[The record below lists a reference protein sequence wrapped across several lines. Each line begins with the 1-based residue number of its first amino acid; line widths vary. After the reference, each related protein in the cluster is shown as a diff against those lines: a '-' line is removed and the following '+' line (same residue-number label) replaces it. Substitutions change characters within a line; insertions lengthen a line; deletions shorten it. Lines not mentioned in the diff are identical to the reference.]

1 MTAPKGGV
9 MERTKD
15 GVSRREFIETA
26 AATGAAIAIVPR
38 HVLGRGFTPPSDLLN
53 IACVG
58 IGGMG
63 RNNMRAVASQNIVAL
78 CDVDWDYAGRSVDRF
93 KTDLER
99 RLHPETATAGSTR
112 PQRAA
117 EQIHDP
123 ARQGEPVEVLQRL
136 VDQLP
141 KAKRYSDFREMLD
154 QQKDIDAV
162 IVATPD
168 HMHATIASAAMDL
181 GKHVYVQKP
190 LTWSVEE
197 ARHLARLAKEKKV
210 ATQMGNQGHSH
221 SESRMTVEY
230 IKEGAIGDVHEV
242 HVWTNRPLGYW
253 PQGLPRPKAMT
264 PPANGQPLPW
274 NGPGV
279 ERRLAAAMA
288 GDYPVPDTLKW
299 DLFLGVAQP
308 VDYHPVYHPFNWRG
322 WVDWGQGA
330 LGDMGAHLIDFPF
343 WALDLGMPTS
353 VETISTPFNDICYPH
368 ATTTYYEFPARG
380 NMPPVKLTWYDGG
393 LLPPRPAELGDE
405 MVTDRQGR
413 MVYKDQVDKD
423 GGVMF
428 VGTKGKLMHETYGYK
443 PRLLPQSLHDSYG
456 TPKPILPRIMTTH
469 EMNWVEAAKGNAQS
483 SSPFEYAARLVEV
496 MLLGV
501 VSLRARTK
509 IYYDAENMRITN
521 ATSANDLLKR
531 NYREGWKLT

>member
-1 MTAPKGGV
+1 
-9 MERTKD
+9 
-15 GVSRREFIETA
+15 
-26 AATGAAIAIVPR
+26 
-38 HVLGRGFTPPSDLLN
+38 
-53 IACVG
+53 
-58 IGGMG
+58 
-63 RNNMRAVASQNIVAL
+63 MRAVASQNIVCV
-78 CDVDWDYAGRSVDRF
+78 CDVDWDYAGRSIRKF
-93 KTDLER
+93 TSDLESR
-99 RLHPETATAGSTR
+99 RNPQPPPDGQQRRPEERST
-112 PQRAA
+112 
-117 EQIHDP
+117 DP
-123 ARQGEPVEVLQRL
+123 ARQGEPIETLQRL

-141 KAKRYSDFREMLD
+141 KAKRYSDYREMLD

-197 ARHLARLAKEKKV
+197 ARHLARKAKEKKV

-221 SESRMTVEY
+221 AESRMTVEY
-230 IKEGAIGDVHEV
+230 IQQGAIGDVREV

-253 PQGLPRPKAMT
+253 PQGLPRPEAGVDKT
-264 PPANGQPLPW
+264 KNGEPLAW

-288 GDYPVPDTLKW
+288 ADGRSVPDTLKW
-299 DLFLGVAQP
+299 DLFLGVARH
-308 VDYHPVYHPFNWRG
+308 VAYHPVYHPFNWRG

-353 VETISTPFNDICYPH
+353 VETISTPFKDICYPN
-368 ATTTYYEFPARG
+368 ATTTYYEFAARG

-393 LLPPRPAELGDE
+393 LLPPRPAEFSDE
-405 MVTDRQGR
+405 IIERNGR
-413 MVYKDQVDKD
+413 KMYKEQVNPD

-428 VGTKGKLMHETYGYK
+428 IGSKGKLMHETYGYK
-443 PRLLPQSLHDSYG
+443 PQLLPHALHESYG
-456 TPKPILPRIMTTH
+456 TPKETLPRIQTTH
-469 EMNWVEAAKGNAQS
+469 EMNWVEAAKGNAQA

-501 VSLRARTK
+501 VSLRAGSK
-509 IYYDAENMRITN
+509 IYYDAENMRVTN
-521 ATSANDLLKR
+521 VSTANDLLKR
-531 NYREGWKLT
+531 DYRQGWKLT

>member
-1 MTAPKGGV
+1 MK
-9 MERTKD
+9 ERTT
-15 GVSRREFIETA
+15 GISRRKFIESA
-26 AATGAAIAIVPR
+26 AATGAAFSIVPR

-63 RNNMRAVASQNIVAL
+63 HSNMRAVGSQNIVAI
-78 CDVDWDYAGRSVDRF
+78 CDVDWDYAGKSI
-93 KTDLER
+93 ER
-99 RLHPETATAGSTR
+99 YTTELQRRKNPPPATAAERQTR
-112 PQRAA
+112 PD
-117 EQIHDP
+117 EEMHDP
-123 ARQGEPVEVLQRL
+123 ARAGEPIEDLQHL

-141 KAKRYSDFREMLD
+141 KVKRYTDYREMLS

-168 HMHATIASAAMDL
+168 HMHAAIASAAMDL

-190 LTWSVEE
+190 LCWSVEE
-197 ARHLARLAKEKKV
+197 ARFLARKAKEKKV

-221 SESRMTVEY
+221 AESRMTVEY
-230 IKEGAIGDVHEV
+230 IQDGAIGDVKEV

-253 PQGLPRPKAMT
+253 PQGLPRPRALRMT
-264 PPANGQPLPW
+264 NGQPPAW
-274 NGPGV
+274 NGRGV
-279 ERRLAAAMA
+279 EQRLAAAMA
-288 GDYPVPDTLKW
+288 ADYPVPETLTW
-299 DLFLGVAQP
+299 DLFLGCAPQVE
-308 VDYHPVYHPFNWRG
+308 YHPVYHPFNWRG

-353 VETISTPFNDICYPH
+353 VETISTPFNDICYPN
-368 ATTTYYEFPARG
+368 ATTTYFEFAARG
-380 NMPPVKLTWYDGG
+380 NKPAVKMRWYDGG
-393 LLPPRPAELGDE
+393 LLPPRPAEFSDE
-405 MVTDRQGR
+405 MITDKAGR
-413 MVYKDQVDKD
+413 MVYKDEVNKD

-428 VGTKGKLMHETYGYK
+428 VGSKGKLMHETYGYK
-443 PRLLPQSLHDSYG
+443 PRLLPQSVHDSFG
-456 TPKPILPRIMTTH
+456 KPKERITRIQTTH
-469 EMNWVEAAKGNAQS
+469 EMNWVNAAKGTAQA

-509 IYYDAENMRITN
+509 IYYDAEKMRITN

-531 NYREGWKLT
+531 EYRKGFGLT

>member
-1 MTAPKGGV
+1 MD
-9 MERTKD
+9 ETKK
-15 GVSRREFIETA
+15 GVSRRHFIETA
-26 AATGAAIAIVPR
+26 AITGAGIAIVPR
-38 HVLGRGFTPPSDLLN
+38 HVLGRGYTPPSDLLN

-78 CDVDWDYAGRSVDRF
+78 CDVDWDYAGKSVDRF
-93 KTDLER
+93 TRDLEQR
-99 RLHPETATAGSTR
+99 KNPPAGGRGGRGGQTA
-112 PQRAA
+112 AA
-117 EQIHDP
+117 PITDP
-123 ARQGEPVEVLQRL
+123 VRQGEPVEVLQRL

-141 KAKRYSDFREMLD
+141 KAKRYSDYREMLS

-162 IVATPD
+162 IIATPD

-197 ARHLARLAKEKKV
+197 ARLLARKAKEKKI
-210 ATQMGNQGHSH
+210 ATQMGNQGHSG

-230 IKEGAIGDVHEV
+230 IQEGAIGDVKEV

-253 PQGLPRPKAMT
+253 PQGLPRPNAGAMA
-264 PPANGQPLPW
+264 PDANGQAPGW

-279 ERRLAAAMA
+279 EKRLAAAMA
-288 GDYPVPDTLKW
+288 GNYPVPDKLNW
-299 DLFLGVAQP
+299 DLFLGVAP
-308 VDYHPVYHPFNWRG
+308 HVDYHPVYHPFNWRG

-343 WALDLGMPTS
+343 WALELGMPTS
-353 VETISTPFNDICYPH
+353 VETISTPFNDVCYPNS
-368 ATTTYYEFPARG
+368 TTTYYEFAARG
-380 NMPPVKLTWYDGG
+380 SKPPVKLTWYDGG
-393 LLPPRPAELGDE
+393 MLPPRPAELGDE
-405 MVTDRQGR
+405 MVERNGR
-413 MVYKDQVDKD
+413 MVYKEQVSGE
-423 GGVMF
+423 GGVMYF
-428 VGTKGKLMHETYGYK
+428 GSKGKLMHDTYGYK

-456 TPKPILPRIMTTH
+456 TPKQRIKRIQTTH
-469 EMNWVEAAKGNAQS
+469 EMNWVEAAKGTTEA

-509 IYYDAENMRITN
+509 IYYDAENMRVTN
-521 ATSANDLLKR
+521 SALGNDFLRRDYK
-531 NYREGWKLT
+531 NGFKLTL